1 MKDKLFLYHFLSSLP
16 VKLSYPA
23 KLKVFAFLGI
33 HIPLLAMVAYIA
45 ISSEL
50 SNWLEI
56 LLVALLATLAGTA
69 ITLVIIHMLLR
80 PVRLIAD
87 ALYKFTKNR
96 ELPALP
102 TQYEDEM
109 GKLMEQTQ
117 LSLEEID
124 SYLMI
129 KNNLLSIIS
138 HDTKTPIGSIEMS
151 CGLMEEELEQ
161 DQPDIEELKELTK
174 LIRIS
179 NQDQDNII
187 RDMITL
193 ARFEEKEIEL
203 DKEVVD
209 PEQIV
214 KKIRSTFALYFRQ
227 KKIDFSA
234 SVEENVKNLY
244 LDKEKIQVV
253 LNNLIQNA
261 IKFTASGGE
270 VSLKLSSENNSVIF
284 TLSDTGTGI
293 PEEKLSDI
301 FEPYFGTTE
310 GTNKE
315 KGMGLGLWIANTFVK
330 LHDGSIIVES
340 KPGKGSVF
348 TVIIPQN

>member
-1 MKDKLFLYHFLSSLP
+1 M
-16 VKLSYPA
+16 
-23 KLKVFAFLGI
+23 VFAFLGI

-138 HDTKTPIGSIEMS
+138 HDTKTPIVN
-151 CGLMEEELEQ
+151 
-161 DQPDIEELKELTK
+161 
-174 LIRIS
+174 
-179 NQDQDNII
+179 NQRPEKRVEIK
-187 RDMITL
+187 
-193 ARFEEKEIEL
+193 EEKKPKKRKRL
-203 DKEVVD
+203 FKKETD
-209 PEQIV
+209 DW
-214 KKIRSTFALYFRQ
+214 RF
-227 KKIDFSA
+227 
-234 SVEENVKNLY
+234 
-244 LDKEKIQVV
+244 
-253 LNNLIQNA
+253 
-261 IKFTASGGE
+261 
-270 VSLKLSSENNSVIF
+270 
-284 TLSDTGTGI
+284 
-293 PEEKLSDI
+293 
-301 FEPYFGTTE
+301 
-310 GTNKE
+310 
-315 KGMGLGLWIANTFVK
+315 
-330 LHDGSIIVES
+330 
-340 KPGKGSVF
+340 
-348 TVIIPQN
+348 